1 MMTPRSSCPGGGP
14 IPLRGTANLRL
25 LKSTLYLKDQ
35 LLAAGFFNAK
45 LVGRSHA
52 YGVRMTSVVRLPA
65 RLIPLLMA
73 LPLCSTA
80 QTIADQCRSVVTA
93 ERFTGGFDMG
103 HIDNPFSEPIV
114 RREFSGIVVGDHDGE
129 PRDSSLVQIR
139 GKGTKGLIKK
149 VRTKASGAFRI
160 PTLPPGE
167 YFFVAVAPGFQ
178 SVSGCL
184 VIDRHTRDRSALI
197 LRLPLGV

>member
-1 MMTPRSSCPGGGP
+1 
-14 IPLRGTANLRL
+14 
-25 LKSTLYLKDQ
+25 
-35 LLAAGFFNAK
+35 
-45 LVGRSHA
+45 
-52 YGVRMTSVVRLPA
+52 
-65 RLIPLLMA
+65 
-73 LPLCSTA
+73 
-80 QTIADQCRSVVTA
+80 
-93 ERFTGGFDMG
+93 MG
-103 HIDNPFSEPIV
+103 HIGNRFSEPIV
-114 RREFSGIVVGDHDGE
+114 RREFSGIVVGEHDGE

-160 PTLPPGE
+160 RTLPPGE

-184 VIDRHTRDRSALI
+184 VIDRQSRNRSALI